1 LFIFAQETAPFM
13 KLPSRYLQ
21 DAVDQLSTLPSIGKR
36 SALRLVL
43 SLLHR
48 KPEEIE
54 RFAQAFLALKTHVKH
69 CKSCKNISD
78 NEICS
83 ICSNPQRNHEIVCVV
98 EDIRDILAIEETNS
112 FKGIYHVLG
121 GIISPMDGI
130 GPNDLNI
137 HDLIFKASSSKV
149 KEIIFALSPTMEGD
163 TTNYY
168 LYKKLKPFDLLITTL
183 SRGVSVGSEL
193 HYTDGLT
200 LGRSLMNRTPFK
212 LES

>member
-137 HDLIFKASSSKV
+137 NDLIFKASSSKV

-168 LYKKLKPFDLLITTL
+168 LYKKLKLKQ
-183 SRGVSVGSEL
+183 EN
-193 HYTDGLT
+193 YTIHI
-200 LGRSLMNRTPFK
+200 RNSK
-212 LES
+212 C